1 MIQAKDQAEKSHTFY
16 HIKLKASRTKQN
28 VFKESSEKWMG
39 TMSNFRAVIPTSPPN
54 GEERKTRLGRGGSV
68 VGFLNL
74 CIDYSIYV
82 QQ

>member
-1 MIQAKDQAEKSHTFY
+1 M
-16 HIKLKASRTKQN
+16 
-28 VFKESSEKWMG
+28 SS
-39 TMSNFRAVIPTSPPN
+39 FRAVIPTPLPS

-82 QQ
+82 Q

>member
-1 MIQAKDQAEKSHTFY
+1 MDGDDEQFQSSDSHP
-16 HIKLKASRTKQN
+16 S
-28 VFKESSEKWMG
+28 
-39 TMSNFRAVIPTSPPN
+39 PN

-82 QQ
+82 Q